1 MDDLPVGA
9 GPSVNIATSST
20 LTTTTDGTTRESCHR
35 DVIVIGAGWSGLAS
49 CKYMLEE
56 GLSVITLEKRDNIGG
71 VWLYTDDPT
80 TPSVMKTTQCTSSS
94 TVTEMSDYPMPEG
107 IGMFPHHTDV
117 LEYLH
122 AYVKEFNLQPH
133 IRLNTTVEGV
143 ERTGEGWRV
152 SCSRGGR
159 VYTSSYLVVA
169 TGVVQCPNRELENTT
184 LKGFTG
190 TILHACEVK
199 QPLEEFRD
207 KRLLLLGGGETG
219 SDICLDW
226 HDHASMIFWSIPR
239 GQHFFRKYAK
249 VVPWGN
255 PQALDKAS
263 SRLMKTIAPYH
274 RSKPGL
280 SWVCKWTS
288 NGSLLAYQGHGIPE
302 WKNNAYFFQFF
313 INKNGK
319 VLDLIDYERLVPKGG
334 ITHCE
339 GKQVTFIDGTTQEFD
354 LVIMSTGYNVQYP
367 YLPERYSSVGIRH
380 RHKMVFDMEDPT
392 LAFVG
397 LVRPIVG
404 SIVGISELQA
414 RWAAK
419 IFAKKIPLKTLD
431 ERKEDIK
438 QDIAHWSSYFKHTSQ
453 RIEGLVE
460 GFTYIDDIA
469 HHAGIFPDY
478 WSLLKSNPRQWLV
491 AITAPYNA
499 STYRLNEKDKRD
511 QAIAT
516 MKSHQKVTLGPLQYM
531 LIIFMRFI
539 WFDWWLDRISSVKHW
554 CQTSSWWPTV
564 RSWRVTKGLNYLW
577 TRPKKLCFDTV
588 SDDRDE
594 MSPRAKTLMRTHLAK
609 LKLAKPA
616 SSTTTTTT
624 LSTTSESNGTSK
636 LRNTRT
642 TNGINTHMTNG
653 TLPTTTQ
660 LQKRQ

>member
-1 MDDLPVGA
+1 MSDPRVTVSP
-9 GPSVNIATSST
+9 PSDPASST
-20 LTTTTDGTTRESCHR
+20 AAQLSDETVHR
-35 DVIVIGAGWSGLAS
+35 DVVVIGAGWSGLVA

-56 GLSVITLEKRDNIGG
+56 GLSVVALEKRDSIGG
-71 VWLYTDDPT
+71 VWLYTDDPA

-94 TVTEMSDYPMPEG
+94 TVTEMSDYPMPEE

-117 LEYLH
+117 LQYLQSY
-122 AYVKEFNLQPH
+122 ATRFDLYPH
-133 IRLNTTVEGV
+133 IQLRTAVQSA
-143 ERTGEGWRV
+143 ERTDQGWRV
-152 SCSRGGR
+152 TSSSGR
-159 VYTSSYLVVA
+159 TYTSSYLVVA
-169 TGVVQCPNRELENTT
+169 TGVVQCPNRELEGTT

-190 TILHACEVK
+190 RVLHACEVK

-219 SDICLDW
+219 SDVCMDW
-226 HDHASMIFWSIPR
+226 YDHASSIHWSIPR

-249 VVPWGN
+249 VVPWGS

-302 WKNNAYFFQFF
+302 WRNDASFFQFF

-334 ITHCE
+334 VSHCR
-339 GKQVTFIDGTTQEFD
+339 GNRVTFLDGTTQEFD
-354 LVIMSTGYNVQYP
+354 LVIMSTGYTVSYP
-367 YLPERYSSVGIRH
+367 FFPERYSSVRIRQ
-380 RHKMVFDMEDPT
+380 RHKMVFDVEDPT

-414 RWAAK
+414 RWVAK
-419 IFAKKIPLKTLD
+419 TFAKKVPLKTLE
-431 ERKEDIK
+431 ERREDVRR
-438 QDIAHWSSYFKHTSQ
+438 DNAHWSNYFRHTSQ

-469 HHAGIFPDY
+469 HQARIYPNY
-478 WSLLKSNPRQWLV
+478 WSLLRSSPRQWLV
-491 AITAPYNA
+491 AVTAPYNA
-499 STYRLNEKDKRD
+499 ATYRLNERDKRE

-531 LIIFMRFI
+531 LILLLRLI
-539 WFDWWLDRISSVKHW
+539 WFDWWLDRISSVKYW
-554 CQTSSWWPTV
+554 LQTASWWPTV
-564 RSWRVTKGLNYLW
+564 RRWRVTKGLNHLW
-577 TRPKKLCFDTV
+577 THPKRLCFDSV

-594 MSPRAKTLMRTHLAK
+594 MSPRAKMLMKAHLAK
-609 LKLAKPA
+609 LKAGKPA
-616 SSTTTTTT
+616 ERGSQRNQ
-624 LSTTSESNGTSK
+624 SNGTGK
-636 LRNTRT
+636 HGPHTC
-642 TNGINTHMTNG
+642 NGIVGHSSNVSIPANRESRR
-653 TLPTTTQ
+653 
-660 LQKRQ
+660 RQ